1 MTQPDSSTK
10 PDQVEEAGRLEGK
23 PKSSI
28 QLHQNHRGAVWKKVK
43 TQVAKKGWMQF

>member
-10 PDQVEEAGRLEGK
+10 PDQVEEAGRLE
-23 PKSSI
+23 SSI